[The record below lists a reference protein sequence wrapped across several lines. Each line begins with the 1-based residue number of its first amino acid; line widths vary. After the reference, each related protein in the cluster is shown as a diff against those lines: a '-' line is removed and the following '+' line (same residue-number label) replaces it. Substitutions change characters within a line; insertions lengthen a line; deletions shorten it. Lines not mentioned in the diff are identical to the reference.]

1 MEEAQ
6 ELVNLITT
14 IISRPNTRPNTRPG
28 TPTDV
33 DIEIGQSTSQPQPQ
47 YRDYARP
54 SKFAVQISRSVGTQT
69 NTAVD
74 QYQQYFTKIQ
84 NIQFRKLIELNGTYS
99 VFSNNILNKISRVE
113 QNLESQ
119 SCRTTWIIVS
129 IWICMFF
136 VVGLIIFDILVDKE
150 IA

>member
-69 NTAVD
+69 NSAVD

-84 NIQFRKLIELNGTYS
+84 NIQFRKLIELNGTYY
-99 VFSNNILNKISRVE
+99 NISNKISRVE

>member
-69 NTAVD
+69 NSAVD

-84 NIQFRKLIELNGTYS
+84 NIQFRKLIELNGTYY
-99 VFSNNILNKISRVE
+99 NISNKISRVE

-119 SCRTTWIIVS
+119 SCRTIWIIVS

-136 VVGLIIFDILVDKE
+136 VFGLIIFDILVDKE

>member
-69 NTAVD
+69 NSAVD

-84 NIQFRKLIELNGTYS
+84 NIQFRKLIELNGTYY
-99 VFSNNILNKISRVE
+99 NISNKISRVE

-119 SCRTTWIIVS
+119 SCRTIWIIVS

-136 VVGLIIFDILVDKE
+136 VVGLIIFDIW
-150 IA
+150 

>member
-69 NTAVD
+69 NSAVD

-84 NIQFRKLIELNGTYS
+84 NIQFRKLIELNGTYY
-99 VFSNNILNKISRVE
+99 NISNKISRVE

-119 SCRTTWIIVS
+119 SCRTIWIIVS

-136 VVGLIIFDILVDKE
+136 IVGLIIFDILVDKE

>member
-54 SKFAVQISRSVGTQT
+54 SKFAVQISRSVSTQT
-69 NTAVD
+69 YTEVD

-84 NIQFRKLIELNGTYS
+84 NIQFRKLSELNDTYS
-99 VFSNNILNKISRVE
+99 IFSNNILNKISRIE

-129 IWICMFF
+129 LWICMFF

>member
-28 TPTDV
+28 TPTDI
-33 DIEIGQSTSQPQPQ
+33 DIEIVQSTSQPQPQ

-69 NTAVD
+69 ITAVD

-84 NIQFRKLIELNGTYS
+84 NIQFRKLIELNGTYY
-99 VFSNNILNKISRVE
+99 NISNKISRVE

-119 SCRTTWIIVS
+119 SCRTIWIIVS

>member
-33 DIEIGQSTSQPQPQ
+33 DIEIGQSNSQPQPQ

-69 NTAVD
+69 NSAVD

-84 NIQFRKLIELNGTYS
+84 NIQFRKLVELNGTYY
-99 VFSNNILNKISRVE
+99 NILNKISRVE
-113 QNLESQ
+113 QNLENQ
-119 SCRTTWIIVS
+119 SCRTIWIIVS

>member
-69 NTAVD
+69 NSAVD

-84 NIQFRKLIELNGTYS
+84 NIQFRKLIELNGTYY
-99 VFSNNILNKISRVE
+99 NISNKISRVE

-119 SCRTTWIIVS
+119 SCRTIWIIVS

>member
-69 NTAVD
+69 NSAVD

-84 NIQFRKLIELNGTYS
+84 NIQFRKLVELNGTYY
-99 VFSNNILNKISRVE
+99 NISNKISRVE

-119 SCRTTWIIVS
+119 SCRTIWIIVS

>member
-6 ELVNLITT
+6 ELLNLITT

-54 SKFAVQISRSVGTQT
+54 SKFAVQISRSVSTQT
-69 NTAVD
+69 YTEVD

-84 NIQFRKLIELNGTYS
+84 NIQFRKLSELNDTYS
-99 VFSNNILNKISRVE
+99 IFSNNILNKISRIE

-129 IWICMFF
+129 LWICMFF